1 MTISERIKDVR
12 GELSRREFGETLG
25 ISGAV
30 VQNIEDAENRL
41 KGGVPEH
48 ILKLICNTYKVR
60 YEWLKYGD
68 GEKYI
73 IESPSEKAERLI
85 AEHAPEESEFAKAI
99 IRAFISMPDSEW
111 VRLRDMIETIKK
123 EGAE

>member
-1 MTISERIKDVR
+1 MTISERIKEVR

-25 ISGAV
+25 ISGSV
-30 VQNIEDAENRL
+30 VQNIEEAETRL

-48 ILKLICNTYKVR
+48 ILKLICNTYKIR
-60 YEWLKYGD
+60 YEWLKFGD
-68 GEKYI
+68 GDMRMDET
-73 IESPSEKAERLI
+73 PAQKADRLI

-99 IRAFISMPDSEW
+99 IRAFITMPDSEW
-111 VRLRDMIETIKK
+111 IRLRDMIETIKK

>member
-1 MTISERIKDVR
+1 MTISERIKEVR
-12 GELSRREFGETLG
+12 GSLSRREFGETLG

-30 VQNIEDAENRL
+30 IQNIEDAENRL

-48 ILKLICNTYKVR
+48 ILKLICATYNVR
-60 YEWLKYGD
+60 YEWLKNGD
-68 GEKYI
+68 GEKYL
-73 IESPSEKAERLI
+73 IETPTQKADRLI

-99 IRAFISMPDSEW
+99 IRAFITMPDSEW
-111 VRLRDMIETIKK
+111 VRLRNMIETIKK